1 MQTHQDWKPI
11 IWEKKIPKSELPK
24 SVSLSNAKKNINY
37 TVNTVKKIY
46 DPDNILA
53 EPDIMPVLLDRDLS
67 KEIQNRRL
75 LKKMTQQQLANA
87 LSIPVSVI
95 NEYEKCVGIRNG
107 KYISKI
113 KKFLEI

>member
-1 MQTHQDWKPI
+1 MQSQQDWKPI
-11 IWEKKIPKSELPK
+11 VWEKKLPK
-24 SVSLSNAKKNINY
+24 SVLPKSVLLSNTQKNTNY

-53 EPDIMPVLLDRDLS
+53 EPDIIPVLLDRNLS

-95 NEYEKCVGIRNG
+95 NEYEKCIGIRND